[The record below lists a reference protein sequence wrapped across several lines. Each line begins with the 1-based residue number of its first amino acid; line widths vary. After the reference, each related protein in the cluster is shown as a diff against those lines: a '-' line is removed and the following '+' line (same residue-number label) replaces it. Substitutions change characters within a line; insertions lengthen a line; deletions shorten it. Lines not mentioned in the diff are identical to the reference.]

1 MISVKA
7 LSVFY
12 CIFLIFGTE
21 SIFGMFLIYSVSKK
35 EKKGNRDSILN
46 LSKSKRRI
54 IKLLSVD
61 DSIFIFLSYGTLVVH
76 IGSGMAAQQS
86 FL

>member
-1 MISVKA
+1 MCMVSWCNGV
-7 LSVFY
+7 
-12 CIFLIFGTE
+12 
-21 SIFGMFLIYSVSKK
+21 YSVSKK
-35 EKKGNRDSILN
+35 KRNRDSILN
-46 LSKSKRRI
+46 LSKSKGH

-61 DSIFIFLSYGTLVVH
+61 DSIFIFLSYMVH